1 MKLDRTASAVS
12 LAAELSH
19 VFCCGLPMLV
29 AILSAGAQ
37 IGFGSGFLLIH
48 DVMHVWEVQILAGSG
63 LLLIAGLILQYVSF
77 RIDCRTTGC
86 THGDCEPRKMKVSGI
101 FKIAVLMFAANVAF
115 YILSGHGAA

>member
-1 MKLDRTASAVS
+1 MKLDRTASTVS

-37 IGFGSGFLLIH
+37 LGLGSGVLFVH
-48 DVMHVWEVQILAGSG
+48 DVMHAYEASILAGSG

-86 THGDCEPRKMKVSGI
+86 VHGDCEPKKMKVS
-101 FKIAVLMFAANVAF
+101 
-115 YILSGHGAA
+115 